1 MVKRQQAF
9 ADKTGVDAWHP
20 PAAGKRRQKLGRL
33 LLVLAAAVVCF
44 IFLFP
49 FYIAIA
55 NSFKTPLETAVN
67 ALALPARLTLD
78 NFREAAQTIS
88 FGRSLLNTLFVTV
101 VGVVLIVV
109 CSSLGGYAIARN
121 LGRNRYFKILDKVFL
136 SSMMIPFQVIMIPVY
151 KMYKRLGLIN
161 NLWGMVI
168 MLVGVSVA
176 YASFLYVGFVK
187 SVPIELEEAA
197 KIDGCSQ
204 LRTFIVIV
212 FPLLKPITATIA
224 ALHAMWLWNDFN
236 ISLILLQKADVRT
249 LTIKQFYFFAEYSSD
264 YNMAFAGALMAMI
277 PVLIF
282 FLLMQKYLV
291 EGITS
296 GAVKG

>member
-1 MVKRQQAF
+1 MMAKNTAVTAKDTQYARSGG
-9 ADKTGVDAWHP
+9 KGHVHKK
-20 PAAGKRRQKLGRL
+20 AGR
-33 LLVLAAAVVCF
+33 VITIIAAVLICLL
-44 IFLFP
+44 FLFP
-49 FYIAIA
+49 FYIAIV
-55 NSFKTPLETAVN
+55 NSLKTPMETALN
-67 ALALPARLTLD
+67 ALALPTAFVLD
-78 NFREAAQTIS
+78 NFKEAAETIN

-101 VGVVLIVV
+101 VGVFLIVV
-109 CSSLGGYAIARN
+109 CSSLSGYAIARN
-121 LGRNRYFKILDKVFL
+121 LDRSRYFKGLDKVFL

-197 KIDGCSQ
+197 KIDGCGQ
-204 LRTFIVIV
+204 LRNFVVIV

-236 ISLILLQKADVRT
+236 ISLILLQKAQVRT

-282 FLLMQKYLV
+282 FLLMQRYLV
-291 EGITS
+291 DGITS